1 MWHDETIAV
10 IGLGY
15 VGLPLAVALAEHHD
29 GKVIGYDHDPV
40 RIEELRRN
48 IDRGAAMP
56 PSRLGNSGLNLTTD
70 GAGIA
75 NAVLYIVATPTP
87 CDAQSRP
94 DLSLLLAAC
103 QTIGRSL
110 RRGAAVIFECTVYP
124 GVTEQICGPELARH
138 SGLTAGTDFFLGYAP
153 ERANPGDGHHTL
165 ASIDKIVAGQTPQL
179 TEQLVALYGKLTS
192 GTVHAAPDIRTAE
205 MAKAIENAQR
215 DLNIAFINEIAVL
228 CSRLGLSTRD
238 VLALART
245 KWNFLDFHPGLVG
258 GHCIGVDPYYLLA
271 CAQQVGMEA
280 RVITAGREVNEAMA
294 EFAARGIDAAWREQV
309 GDVAGARSAEILVLG
324 ASFKANV
331 PDLRNSKIRELVEI
345 LQCLRHI
352 VSVRDPVVPSDAL
365 ARFTDQ
371 LPVPVA
377 EGSGNWD
384 IVILAVAH
392 QCWCDEGPIPFMAR
406 LRPGGLIA
414 DLTGAWRDR
423 IGGRAAYW
431 TL

>member
-1 MWHDETIAV
+1 MLHDGTIAV

-48 IDRGAAMP
+48 IDRGAEMA
-56 PSRLGNSGLNLTTD
+56 PSRLGNSGLSLTTD
-70 GAGIA
+70 GDEIA
-75 NAVLYIVATPTP
+75 DAVCYIVATPTP

-110 RRGAAVIFECTVYP
+110 CCGDAVIFECTVYP

-138 SGLTAGTDFFLGYAP
+138 SGLMVGVDFFLGYAP
-153 ERANPGDGHHTL
+153 ERANPGDGRHTL
-165 ASIDKIVAGQTPQL
+165 ARINKIVAGQTPQL
-179 TEQLVALYGKLTS
+179 TEQMVALYGKLTS

-228 CSRLGLSTRD
+228 CSHLGLSTRD

-245 KWNFLDFHPGLVG
+245 KWNFLDFYPGLVG

-271 CAQQVGMEA
+271 CAQQVGMDA

-294 EFAARGIDAAWREQV
+294 EFAARGINAAWRKQV
-309 GDVAGARSAEILVLG
+309 GDVAGERSAEILVLG

-331 PDLRNSKIRELVEI
+331 PDLRNSKIQELVEI
-345 LQCLRHI
+345 LQRLHHV
-352 VSVRDPVVPSDAL
+352 VSVRDPVVPPDAL
-365 ARFTDQ
+365 ARFIDQ
-371 LPVPVA
+371 LPVQRA
-377 EGSGNWD
+377 ERSGIWD
-384 IVILAVAH
+384 VIILAVAH
-392 QCWCDEGPIPFMAR
+392 QCWCDEGPAPFVAR

-414 DLTGAWRDR
+414 DLTGVWRDS
-423 IGGRAAYW
+423 IDATVAYW
-431 TL
+431 AL